1 MTLNFENYNVK
12 NILSNVIKIF
22 ETPVHK
28 SPVVEITSFA
38 RVVFSISILNTYYEN
53 INSS

>member
-1 MTLNFENYNVK
+1 MNFENYNVK
-12 NILSNVIKIF
+12 NFFSNVIKMF
-22 ETPVHK
+22 EIPVHK

-38 RVVFSISILNTYYEN
+38 RVVFYISILNTYYEN